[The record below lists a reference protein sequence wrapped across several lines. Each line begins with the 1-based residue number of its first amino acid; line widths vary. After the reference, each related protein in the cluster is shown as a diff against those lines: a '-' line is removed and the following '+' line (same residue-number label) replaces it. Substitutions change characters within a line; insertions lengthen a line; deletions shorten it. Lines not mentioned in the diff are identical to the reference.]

1 MIAFRPEP
9 IDCLYQI
16 RYAKEIR
23 LISISENLES
33 FLVISETACAYL
45 RDCIKWTALYYNRQY
60 RRYTRTCDS
69 DVAPAEILGV
79 GGLDPLQNC
88 WAYYDILNG
97 LLHTGRF

>member
-45 RDCIKWTALYYNRQY
+45 RDCIK
-60 RRYTRTCDS
+60 
-69 DVAPAEILGV
+69 
-79 GGLDPLQNC
+79 
-88 WAYYDILNG
+88 
-97 LLHTGRF
+97 